1 MKTVAV
7 LGGSGVSGRGIAE
20 WLLADEGTDVRLL
33 GRTETKLRAVADSID
48 DPRVTIKVVDTKDQ
62 ISLRAA
68 LKGAS
73 LIVVAAPILD
83 QCAAVAQTALDTGVN
98 WLDILI
104 DTGPKLKALTAIAP
118 LFERAGL
125 SLITGSGVHPG
136 LPGVMARAIA
146 GHYATLQKV
155 EVGMLMSVDWS
166 KYGFTDETA
175 NEFVVEGMSFKTA
188 GLVRG
193 AYRKYW
199 WIDPRALRRV
209 DFGAP
214 FGKRGCVLMELEEI
228 RGLKQL
234 YPGLDTAYMAIAG
247 FSPLV
252 DWVIMPAGMAMMAVS
267 KKAVPTATRMFWN
280 GLRRSAKPP
289 FGITVTMTASGDGND
304 PVKLVVRH
312 EDAYWLTSAVAGAT
326 ARQMLDGVITAKGLH
341 SAALMA
347 DAHQLLADIE
357 AAGAELI
364 LSTT

>member
-7 LGGSGVSGRGIAE
+7 LGGSGVSGRAIAE
-20 WLLADEGTDVRLL
+20 WLLAKEGTNVRLL
-33 GRTETKLRAVADSID
+33 GRTEAKLRKVADSLND
-48 DPRVTIKVVDTKDQ
+48 QRVSIRVVDAKDQ
-62 ISLRAA
+62 VGLRAA
-68 LKGAS
+68 LDGTS
-73 LIVVAAPILD
+73 LIVVAAPVLD
-83 QCAAVAQTALDTGVN
+83 QCAAVAQTALDAGVN

-104 DTGPKLKALTAIAP
+104 DNGPKLKALTAIAP

-146 GHYATLQKV
+146 GHYDTLQKV
-155 EVGMLMSVDWS
+155 EIGMLMSVDWN

-188 GLVRG
+188 GWVRG

-199 WIDPRALRRV
+199 WIDPRALRRI

-228 RGLKQL
+228 HGLKQL
-234 YPGLDTAYMAIAG
+234 YPGLDTAYMAVAG

-252 DWVIMPAGMAMMAVS
+252 DWVIMPASLVMMAVS
-267 KKAVPTATRMFWN
+267 KKAVPTATKMLWN

-289 FGITVTMTASGDGND
+289 FGITVTMTTSGDGND
-304 PVKLVVRH
+304 PVKLVVHH
-312 EDAYWLTSAVAGAT
+312 EDAYWLTAAIAGAT
-326 ARQMLDGVITAKGLH
+326 ARQMLDGVITDKGLH
-341 SAALMA
+341 SAALVA

-364 LSTT
+364 LGTT